1 MASVSEF
8 ILNFIVNATW
18 QIALIALV
26 AAAGSLLLRNAQAR
40 YRHVLWLAALILC
53 VTVPVVCLVL
63 PRMPAFSALPADQS
77 AVIEAASTRAPQ
89 MVSTS
94 ISPEPDLLLARLTT
108 RRTRVV
114 NSEPLPAFWL
124 TLAFALFLAWRVT
137 RLVRF
142 FLRRSP
148 ELENIPIEAEQVAQR
163 CRTIFGIK
171 RVELKQ
177 SSGTRVPYTT
187 GARRPLIVLP
197 QAFSVAPEEHLLSVI
212 GHEMA
217 HVARCDYLTNLICEL
232 ALLPISF
239 HPLAF
244 VVKKQVDR
252 ERELA
257 CDELVSKHLLAP
269 KIYARSLVWAADV
282 SSAALDR
289 ARSQGLILR
298 MFDARSLEE
307 RVIRLVRNRK
317 TLSLRLAK
325 VITSMMLFVLCAA
338 ALSLSLFSLE
348 LKTEARALFTQ
359 PPSVEANGN
368 SPVAPVETVSP
379 IVTINT
385 QHPGAQARPAET
397 RSAEGQPAA
406 ARPAEVQGINNQPTD
421 PNAEQRAAAACE
433 AGRNGDVEKIPSLV
447 ALLADDTKTKLLRC
461 WSSGRWS
468 PALETFKH
476 PSPGEQAAIAL
487 ASMGRPAFL
496 SLANQLD
503 SANPTVRRN
512 AAWAIGE
519 LTNMRPGERDG
530 AAPRLISLLTDS
542 DAWVRTAAARSL
554 GELRTRSAVPA
565 LIANL
570 ADADPRVRELAV
582 WALSELKD
590 KRAVAALCNV
600 LLSDSRADVRR
611 GAAEALGEIRSAEAL
626 PALKQALNDATVND
640 RAQWA
645 ISEIEGD
652 E

>member
-8 ILNFIVNATW
+8 ILNFVVNATW
-18 QIALIALV
+18 QIALITLV
-26 AAAGSLLLRNAQAR
+26 AAAGSLVLRNAHAR

-53 VTVPVVCLVL
+53 VSVPLLTATQSV
-63 PRMPAFSALPADQS
+63 PADES
-77 AVIEAASTRAPQ
+77 AVIGAASKRTPQ
-89 MVSTS
+89 LAKSPL
-94 ISPEPDLLLARLTT
+94 SPEPDLIFTNLTT

-114 NSEPLPAFWL
+114 NSEPLPTFWL

-142 FLRRSP
+142 WLRRSP
-148 ELENIPIEAEQVAQR
+148 ELEDIPINAEQVARR

-171 RVELKQ
+171 RVDLKQ

-197 QAFSVAPEEHLLSVI
+197 QAFCVATEEHLLSVI

-217 HVARCDYLTNLICEL
+217 HVARRDYLTNLICEL

-269 KIYARSLVWAADV
+269 KLYARSLVWAADV
-282 SSAALDR
+282 SRAALDR
-289 ARSQGLILR
+289 ARSQGLILS

-307 RVIRLVRNRK
+307 RVMRLVRNRK
-317 TLSLRLAK
+317 MLSLRLAK

-348 LKTEARALFTQ
+348 LKTEARALFKQ
-359 PPSVEANGN
+359 PPRLEANGN
-368 SPVAPVETVSP
+368 SPVSPVETLSP
-379 IVTINT
+379 VVTINT
-385 QHPGAQARPAET
+385 QHPSAQTRPAET
-397 RSAEGQPAA
+397 PSAEGQPAA
-406 ARPAEVQGINNQPTD
+406 ARTAEVQDINNQPTD

-433 AGRNGDVEKIPSLV
+433 AGRNGDLETIPSLV
-447 ALLADDTKTKLLRC
+447 ALLADDTKTRLLRC

-570 ADADPRVRELAV
+570 ADADPRARELAV